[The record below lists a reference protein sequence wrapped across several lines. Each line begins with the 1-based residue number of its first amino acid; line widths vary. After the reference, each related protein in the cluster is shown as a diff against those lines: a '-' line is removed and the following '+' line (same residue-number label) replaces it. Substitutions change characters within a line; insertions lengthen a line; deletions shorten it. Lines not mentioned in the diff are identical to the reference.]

1 VAKTAKKTSKKKAAK
16 KKTVKKAVKKTV
28 KKTAAKK
35 TAKKAVKKA
44 AKKTVKKAAKKTTKK
59 AVAKKTSK
67 KKSAVKKTAKKAV
80 KKAVKKTVKKKVA
93 VKKSLQK
100 SPSRKS
106 RRRKSS
112 LTVKEIDY
120 FKNILLLKRREI
132 IGDVNSI
139 ENEALKKSRLDASGD
154 LSSMPIHM
162 ADMGTDNFE
171 QEFSLGLMDGERKLL
186 HEINLALQRLID
198 GRYGICQ
205 GTGKEISRPRLEANP
220 WAKYCIEYATM
231 VEKGQVVEGEKIFDD
246 EDDDYDYEDA
256 FEDEDESRANLDLSD
271 FEDMDDKEDDN
282 Y

>member
-35 TAKKAVKKA
+35 TAKKV
-44 AKKTVKKAAKKTTKK
+44 VKKAAKKTTKK
-59 AVAKKTSK
+59 AVAKKTSI

-80 KKAVKKTVKKKVA
+80 KKAVKKTVKKKTAKKKVA

-100 SPSRKS
+100 SPSRKP

-132 IGDVNSI
+132 IGDVNCI

-171 QEFSLGLMDGERKLL
+171 QEFSLELMDGERKLL

-198 GRYGICQ
+198 GRYGICE

-256 FEDEDESRANLDLSD
+256 FVDEDESRANLDLSD

>member
-1 VAKTAKKTSKKKAAK
+1 VKERKTAQGENRTQHLRFTNISPPVTPTTCNPFKFGHRNPFTVRKFETCFTVK
-16 KKTVKKAVKKTV
+16 KKTVVNKSAPPKSHPRK
-28 KKTAAKK
+28 
-35 TAKKAVKKA
+35 
-44 AKKTVKKAAKKTTKK
+44 
-59 AVAKKTSK
+59 SK
-67 KKSAVKKTAKKAV
+67 K
-80 KKAVKKTVKKKVA
+80 
-93 VKKSLQK
+93 
-100 SPSRKS
+100 
-106 RRRKSS
+106 RKSS

-120 FKNILLLKRREI
+120 FKNILLIKRREI
-132 IGDVNSI
+132 IGDVNCI

-186 HEINLALQRLID
+186 NEINLALQRLID
-198 GRYGICQ
+198 GKYGICE